1 MYEAREQDEILTEL
15 QQNVGNDAS
24 SYEGTFT
31 YDVLAANSIEFAKQE
46 VEREQMYKAAFAET
60 SWGECLTLRAEEH
73 GVVRKQSVKAKGTV
87 TVTGNGVVPLGSVFQ
102 TPTGVAF
109 YTTQTATITK
119 SGDIPIECTAGGKKG
134 NVDAKTITVISM
146 SIPGITAVM
155 NIDATHDGF
164 DEESDAELLERLL
177 FKVRQPATSGNAN
190 DYIEW
195 ATSVEGVGKAIVK
208 KLWNGNGTVKVLVT
222 DANGAPASSELIERV
237 ATYIDDK
244 HPVGATVTVAAP
256 EILTVNIELT
266 PTSGKGNMDGI
277 KNVLTRYFA
286 SNDYDGEK
294 VSYAKVG
301 KTILA
306 NSNETQVFDYEDL
319 LLNGKTDNIPVT
331 DEQIPQVGEVTIHG

>member
-1 MYEAREQDEILTEL
+1 MYEAREQPEILKEL
-15 QQNVGNDAS
+15 QDNSTTDAS
-24 SYEGTFT
+24 KFEGTFE
-31 YDVLAANSIEFAKQE
+31 YDMFASNSIEFAKQE
-46 VEREQMYKAAFAET
+46 VEREQMYKAAFAAT
-60 SWGECLTLRAEEH
+60 SWGDYLTMRAAEH
-73 GVVRKQSVKAKGTV
+73 GIYRREAVKAIGELTVSGNGTV
-87 TVTGNGVVPLGSVFQ
+87 PEGSLFATATGIMFHS
-102 TPTGVAF
+102 
-109 YTTQTATITK
+109 TQTTEIEKTGK
-119 SGDIPIECTAGGKKG
+119 IPIEAEQAGVIG
-134 NVDAKTITVISM
+134 NVKAGQITVLPM
-146 SIPGITAVM
+146 SIPGITAVT
-155 NIDATHDGF
+155 NEAATHDGF
-164 DEESDAELLERLL
+164 DEESDDELYSRLD
-177 FKVRQPATSGNAN
+177 FKVKQPATSGNEN
-190 DYIEW
+190 DYIAW

-208 KLWNGNGTVKVLVT
+208 KLWNGNGTVKVLIT
-222 DANGAPASSELIERV
+222 DANGAPASSELIEKV

-256 EILTVNIELT
+256 EILPVNVELT
-266 PTSGKGNMDGI
+266 PTSGKGNTDGI

>member
-1 MYEAREQDEILTEL
+1 MYEAREQPEILKEL
-15 QQNVGNDAS
+15 QDNSTTDAS
-24 SYEGTFT
+24 KFEGTFE
-31 YDVLAANSIEFAKQE
+31 YDMFSSNSIEFAKQE

-60 SWGECLTLRAEEH
+60 SWGEYLTLRAAEH
-73 GVVRKQSVKAKGTV
+73 GITRREATKAIGEL
-87 TVTGNGVVPLGSVFQ
+87 TVTGNGIVPEGSLFATQ
-102 TPTGVAF
+102 SGVLFHA
-109 YTTQTATITK
+109 TEDTQIAGQGVITI
-119 SGDIPIECTAGGKKG
+119 EAETAGISG
-134 NVDAKTITVISM
+134 NVKAGAITVISM

-190 DYIEW
+190 NYIEW

-222 DANGAPASSELIERV
+222 DANGAPASSELIEKV

-266 PTSGKGNMDGI
+266 PTSGKGNTDGI

-301 KTILA
+301 KTILS

>member
-1 MYEAREQDEILTEL
+1 MYEAREQPEILKEL
-15 QQNVGNDAS
+15 QDNSTTDAS
-24 SYEGTFT
+24 KFEGTFE
-31 YDVLAANSIEFAKQE
+31 YDMLASNSIEFAKQE

-60 SWGECLTLRAEEH
+60 SWGEYLTLRAAEH
-73 GVVRKQSVKAKGTV
+73 GISRREATKAIGEL
-87 TVTGNGVVPLGSVFQ
+87 TVTGSGAVPEGSLFATQSGVLFHATEDTQ
-102 TPTGVAF
+102 ITGQGVIA
-109 YTTQTATITK
+109 
-119 SGDIPIECTAGGKKG
+119 IEAETAGISG
-134 NVDAKTITVISM
+134 NVKAGAITVISM

-222 DANGAPASSELIERV
+222 DANGAPASSELIEKV